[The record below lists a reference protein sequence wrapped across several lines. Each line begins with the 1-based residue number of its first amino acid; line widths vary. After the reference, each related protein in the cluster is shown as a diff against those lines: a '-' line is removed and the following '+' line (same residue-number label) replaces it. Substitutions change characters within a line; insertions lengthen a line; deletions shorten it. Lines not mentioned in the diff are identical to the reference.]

1 MYARHRPRIGI
12 VADLG
17 RATTGPWDDIYTM
30 APHNYVSA
38 IADAGGAPVL
48 IPSVEPYDEDP
59 EAALADLDGIVFMG
73 GRDFDPEIYGAA
85 PHPESDRAIEIRDH
99 VELAIGRA
107 ALERRMPILGICRG
121 CQLLNILYGGDLEQH
136 LADRVDMKPHRDTLG
151 VFTRHRVALEPGTK
165 LAAAMQASEHEV
177 ASHHHQGAGR
187 IGDGLRVAATAPDGV
202 VEGLEDPEH
211 PFCIGVQWHP
221 EVTASEDGGRLFR
234 ALVAQ
239 CSQQCSQ
246 MDRCR

>member
-1 MYARHRPRIGI
+1 MYSGHRPRIGI
-12 VADLG
+12 VADVG

-73 GRDFDPEIYGAA
+73 GRDFDPAIYGAK
-85 PHPESDRAIEIRDH
+85 PHPESDRSTEIRDR

-121 CQLLNILYGGDLEQH
+121 CQLLNLLYGGDLEQH

-151 VFTRHRVALEPGTK
+151 VFTRHRVVLEPGTR
-165 LAAAMQASEHEV
+165 LATVMEAEGHEV

-187 IGDGLRVAATAPDGV
+187 IGDGLRVAAIAPDGV

-221 EVTASEDGGRLFR
+221 EVTAEEDGGRLFR
-234 ALVAQ
+234 ALVGQ
-239 CSQQCSQ
+239 CSEAG
-246 MDRCR
+246 RP